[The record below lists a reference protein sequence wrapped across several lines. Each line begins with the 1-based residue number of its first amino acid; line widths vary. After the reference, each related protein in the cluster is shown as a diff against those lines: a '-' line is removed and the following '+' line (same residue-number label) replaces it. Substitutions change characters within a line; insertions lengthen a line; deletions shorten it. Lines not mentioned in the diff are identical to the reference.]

1 MREFVEAK
9 QIKFAEVIHPVRV
22 STTGKPVGF
31 GLFETLV
38 ILGKERCIKRINL
51 ALDAAEKYTPPEAK
65 N

>member
-1 MREFVEAK
+1 
-9 QIKFAEVIHPVRV
+9 
-22 STTGKPVGF
+22 PVGF